1 MLVLNF
7 VLYVPLRAQGPDTVL
22 VSGGR
27 EGVNPRHVVR
37 NFFLLKLVTLDNNC
51 GEPPH

>member
-1 MLVLNF
+1 MSHC
-7 VLYVPLRAQGPDTVL
+7 AQASDIAL

-37 NFFLLKLVTLDNNC
+37 NFFLLKLVTL
-51 GEPPH
+51 G